1 MEIKVLGTGCPKCQA
16 LKATVEQAVKE
27 LAIEATIVKEEDMIV
42 IMGYNVMR
50 TPALVI
56 DGKVVAQGKQLSLKD
71 VKKLLS

>member
-56 DGKVVAQGKQLSLKD
+56 DEKVVAQGKQLSLKD

>member
-1 MEIKVLGTGCPKCQA
+1 MDIKVLGTGCSKCQA
-16 LKATVEQAVKE
+16 LKATVEDAIKE
-27 LAIEATIVKEEDMIV
+27 LGIEATVTKEEDMIV
-42 IMGYNVMR
+42 ILGYNVMR

>member
-1 MEIKVLGTGCPKCQA
+1 MEIKVLGSGCAKCQT
-16 LKATVEQAVKE
+16 LKSTVEQAVKE
-27 LAIEATIVKEEDMIV
+27 LNIEATIIKEEDMIV

-56 DGKVVAQGKQLSLKD
+56 DEKVVAQGKQLSLKD